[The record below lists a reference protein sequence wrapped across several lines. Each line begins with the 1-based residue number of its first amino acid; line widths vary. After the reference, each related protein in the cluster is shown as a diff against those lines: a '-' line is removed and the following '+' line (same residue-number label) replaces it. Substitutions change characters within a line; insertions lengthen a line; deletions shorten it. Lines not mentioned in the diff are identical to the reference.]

1 MRKKTLVYD
10 DYMSKDINIKEYF
23 DVLRD
28 RFWLIFIITIIM
40 GALGYGYSQMNNT
53 SLYQTSTRIILGS
66 SEQDMDM
73 NTLMVMIK
81 DPIIMSEVQKTIGM
95 EGSPEG
101 LANRIEVSRIDE
113 SQVVLISVTDT
124 DPERA
129 AQIAN
134 KTASVYKSKI
144 VDLLNYE
151 QVQLLS
157 KAGINPIS
165 ISGNQ
170 NRPIYIAILLGLIT
184 GVGLAYL
191 MDSIDGAVKSRKE
204 IEDIL
209 DLPVLG
215 EISYVNRR
223 NSVTKKAK
231 KGSNNMEVRGES
243 VGIKQ
248 N

>member
-10 DYMSKDINIKEYF
+10 DHMSKDINIKEYF

-28 RFWLIFIITIIM
+28 RFWLIFIITILTT
-40 GALGYGYSQMNNT
+40 ALGYAYSQMNST

-66 SEQDMDM
+66 SEKQDM

-81 DPIIMSEVQKTIGM
+81 DPIIMSEVQNNLGL

-101 LANRIEVSRIDE
+101 LSSRIEVSRIDE

-134 KTASVYKSKI
+134 TTASVYKNKI
-144 VDLLNYE
+144 VDLLNYKK
-151 QVQLLS
+151 VQLLS
-157 KAGINPIS
+157 EAGVNPVS

-170 NRPIYIAILLGLIT
+170 NRPIFIGFMFGLIT
-184 GVGLAYL
+184 AIGLAYL
-191 MDSIDGAVKSRKE
+191 LDSIDGSVKTRIE

-209 DLPVLG
+209 NLPVLG
-215 EISYVNRR
+215 EISYMNRR
-223 NSVTKKAK
+223 NTLAK
-231 KGSNNMEVRGES
+231 KVRKGSENREVRGES

>member
-1 MRKKTLVYD
+1 MRKKTLIYD
-10 DYMSKDINIKEYF
+10 DHMSKDINIKEYF

-28 RFWLIFIITIIM
+28 RFWLILIIT
-40 GALGYGYSQMNNT
+40 LVTTTFGYAYSQMNST
-53 SLYQTSTRIILGS
+53 SLYQTSKRIILGS
-66 SEQDMDM
+66 GEQDM

-81 DPIIMSEVQKTIGM
+81 DPIIMSEVQSKLGLD
-95 EGSPEG
+95 GSPEG

-124 DPERA
+124 NPERA

-134 KTASVYKSKI
+134 TTASVYKSKI
-144 VDLLNYE
+144 VEILNYE

-157 KAGINPIS
+157 QASVNPVS
-165 ISGNQ
+165 ITTNQ
-170 NRPIYIAILLGLIT
+170 NRPIFIGFLFGLIT
-184 GVGLAYL
+184 AIGLAYL
-191 MDSIDGAVKSRKE
+191 LDSIDGAVKSRRE

-209 DLPVLG
+209 NLPVLG
-215 EISYVNRR
+215 EISYMNRR

-231 KGSNNMEVRGES
+231 KGSENMEVRSES